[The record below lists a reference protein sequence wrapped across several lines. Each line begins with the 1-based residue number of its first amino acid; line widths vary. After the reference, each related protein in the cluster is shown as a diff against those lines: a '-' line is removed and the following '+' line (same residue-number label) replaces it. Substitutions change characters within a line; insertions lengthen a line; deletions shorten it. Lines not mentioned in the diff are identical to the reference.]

1 MQLKLENV
9 DQINKQSLFQTLGD
23 IIWQLDLDKI
33 NDMNVGKLIM
43 DKISE
48 INKLHGIEGKHIQR
62 KKEK

>member
-48 INKLHGIEGKHIQR
+48 INKLHGIEGKQIQR